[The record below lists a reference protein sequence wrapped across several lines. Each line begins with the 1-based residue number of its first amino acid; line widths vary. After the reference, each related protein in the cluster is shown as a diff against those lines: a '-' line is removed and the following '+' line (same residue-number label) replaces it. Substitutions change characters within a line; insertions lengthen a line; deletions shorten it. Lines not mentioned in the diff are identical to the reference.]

1 MKVCWRYRSLKSL
14 VKSEKCRSSGLMVMA
29 KSKKSLRSKNTVTER
44 RSLGVGLNGIKK
56 RNNGN
61 SG

>member
-14 VKSEKCRSSGLMVMA
+14 VKSEKCRGSGLMVKA

-44 RSLGVGLNGIKK
+44 KSLGVGANGTKK

>member
-1 MKVCWRYRSLKSL
+1 M
-14 VKSEKCRSSGLMVMA
+14 KSEKCRSSGLMVMA
-29 KSKKSLRSKNTVTER
+29 KSKKSLRSKNTVTIVT
-44 RSLGVGLNGIKK
+44 SLGVGANGTKK